1 MLSAYFMTQKYLS
14 FSKITEMDPQTPGFL
29 GWLINFTMSLC
40 YIKHRIYDGR
50 HDKPWPPKANTLN
63 YISPEKIR
71 RNCLSLHIYH
81 LYIVEDCSF

>member
-40 YIKHRIYDGR
+40 YIKHRMMDGMIN
-50 HDKPWPPKANTLN
+50 HDHQKLTLW
-63 YISPEKIR
+63 ITSVLKK
-71 RNCLSLHIYH
+71 
-81 LYIVEDCSF
+81 